1 MRRIPPLLIIIVAV
15 LLGGVLWLWLRGGG
29 DEAAQGG
36 APGAGAPAGGPGG
49 GEMRLPVEAATVR
62 SEPLQASLST
72 VGTTRADESVI
83 LRPEVAGRIVKLPFA
98 EGERV
103 KQGDVLFALDDS
115 VPRAAVAE
123 AEATLVNARL
133 ADKRASELGERRLIS
148 QSDIDNLRSQLGVA
162 QARIASA
169 RAQAGKY
176 VIRAPFDGVIGLR
189 EVSAGEYVSPGQAL
203 VSLVRLDPME
213 VDFSLPESELAN
225 VKPGQTLT
233 MTVDA
238 YPGETFTGTLVA
250 IDPVIDIN
258 SRSAKL
264 RARIDNS
271 DYRLRPGLFARIE
284 LGTGDANQ
292 TGLMIPEESLLQ
304 QGEERYVYRVVDGK
318 AVRTVV
324 QTGLRLPGRIQV
336 LSGLS
341 EGDQVISAGQSKP
354 MMFDGAGVMVMP
366 LAGEGPQPQQ
376 APAAGTAPSP
386 ATSAPAETPAPASA
400 PDSNVPAVEGAPTPA
415 ADGGGAMTPD
425 D

>member
-1 MRRIPPLLIIIVAV
+1 MRRIPPLLILIAAV

-29 DEAAQGG
+29 DEAAQAG
-36 APGAGAPAGGPGG
+36 APGAEAPAGGGPGG
-49 GEMRLPVEAATVR
+49 GEMQLPVEAATVR

-103 KQGDVLFALDDS
+103 KQGEVLFALDDS

-213 VDFSLPESELAN
+213 VDFSLPESQLAN

-233 MTVDA
+233 LTVDA

-271 DYRLRPGLFARIE
+271 DYRLRPGLFARVE
-284 LGTGDANQ
+284 LGTGEANQ
-292 TGLMIPEESLLQ
+292 SGLMIPEQALLQ
-304 QGEERYVYRVVDGK
+304 QGEERFVYRVVDGK

-341 EGDQVISAGQSKP
+341 EGDQVISAGQAKP

-366 LAGEGPQPQQ
+366 VGDAAPDAKDSAPAT
-376 APAAGTAPSP
+376 APAADAAPPPP
-386 ATSAPAETPAPASA
+386 ADAAPEQ
-400 PDSNVPAVEGAPTPA
+400 
-415 ADGGGAMTPD
+415 D
-425 D
+425 DDDTR

>member
-1 MRRIPPLLIIIVAV
+1 MRRIPPLLIIIAVV
-15 LLGGVLWLWLRGGG
+15 LLGGALWLWLRGSGG
-29 DEAAQGG
+29 EAAT
-36 APGAGAPAGGPGG
+36 AGAGAPGPGGPGG
-49 GEMRLPVEAATVR
+49 GEMQLPVEAATVR
-62 SEPLQASLST
+62 SEPLQSSLST

-133 ADKRASELGERRLIS
+133 ADKRASDLGERRLIP
-148 QSDIDNLRSQLGVA
+148 QSDIDTLRSQLGVA

-169 RAQAGKY
+169 RATLGKY
-176 VIRAPFDGVIGLR
+176 TIRAPFDGVIGLR

-213 VDFSLPESELAN
+213 VDFSLPENQLAN
-225 VKPGQTLT
+225 VKPGQPLRL
-233 MTVDA
+233 TVDA
-238 YPGETFTGTLVA
+238 YPGETFTGTLAA

-271 DYRLRPGLFARIE
+271 DYRLRPGLFARVE
-284 LGTGDANQ
+284 LGTGEANQ
-292 TGLMIPEESLLQ
+292 TGLMIPEQSLLQ
-304 QGEERYVYRVVDGK
+304 QGEERFVYRVVDGK

-324 QTGLRLPGRIQV
+324 QTGLRLPGKIQV
-336 LSGLS
+336 ISGLS
-341 EGDQVISAGQSKP
+341 EGDQVISAGQAKP

-366 LAGEGPQPQQ
+366 TGDEADPQ
-376 APAAGTAPSP
+376 APA
-386 ATSAPAETPAPASA
+386 TSDAAPAATTPPAAAPNAPAANPVVLPPPDDGGAATTPAPEQDAAA
-400 PDSNVPAVEGAPTPA
+400 PSTR
-415 ADGGGAMTPD
+415 
-425 D
+425 

>member
-1 MRRIPPLLIIIVAV
+1 MRRIPPLLILIAAV
-15 LLGGVLWLWLRGGG
+15 LLGGVLWLWLRGG
-29 DEAAQGG
+29 DDATQAG
-36 APGAGAPAGGPGG
+36 APGAEAPAGGPGG
-49 GEMRLPVEAATVR
+49 GDMQLPVEAATVR
-62 SEPLQASLST
+62 SESLQASLST

-83 LRPEVAGRIVKLPFA
+83 LRPEVAGRIVKLPFT
-98 EGERV
+98 EGDRV

-213 VDFSLPESELAN
+213 VDFSLPESQLAN
-225 VKPGQTLT
+225 VKPGQTLRL
-233 MTVDA
+233 TVDA
-238 YPGETFTGTLVA
+238 YPGETFTGTLSA

-258 SRSAKL
+258 SRSARL

-271 DYRLRPGLFARIE
+271 DYRLRPGLFARVE
-284 LGTGDANQ
+284 LGTGEANQ
-292 TGLMIPEESLLQ
+292 TGLMIPEQALLQ
-304 QGEERYVYRVVDGK
+304 QGDERFVYRVVDGK
-318 AVRTVV
+318 AARTVV

-336 LSGLS
+336 VSGLS
-341 EGDQVISAGQSKP
+341 EGDQVISAGQAKP

-366 LAGEGPQPQQ
+366 AADEHAQTQQPPANGGNATPAAPVETPAAPPAESN
-376 APAAGTAPSP
+376 APAAEDAAP
-386 ATSAPAETPAPASA
+386 
-400 PDSNVPAVEGAPTPA
+400 PA
-415 ADGGGAMTPD
+415 AEDGGDATTPD
-425 D
+425 Y